1 MIRKQEMLSTTQET
15 ATLECA
21 NFYHNYLAFLCYIQD
36 ENYFI
41 GKRVLNNNKRLL
53 KSLVLATHAIDRIAV
68 EMYTPEEMR
77 WQKTLLGHTFT
88 MSRESCVGDCE
99 SSTKAVVSA
108 FKSWLQ
114 AHEEAQVMFA
124 SALVVVGLWWLVK
137 TVLALL
143 INLVCPILV
152 VVLAVVCVPQLRVPL
167 LGQNYPLLANILR
180 SILLK
185 LAENIKV

>member
-1 MIRKQEMLSTTQET
+1 MLARCLGSYGWITNSTVP
-15 ATLECA
+15 CA
-21 NFYHNYLAFLCYIQD
+21 PIS
-36 ENYFI
+36 
-41 GKRVLNNNKRLL
+41 GKRVNNNRKLL

-77 WQKTLLGHTFT
+77 WQKTLLGHT
-88 MSRESCVGDCE
+88 
-99 SSTKAVVSA
+99 
-108 FKSWLQ
+108 
-114 AHEEAQVMFA
+114 VMFA
-124 SALVVVGLWWLVK
+124 SALVVVGVWWLVK
-137 TVLALL
+137 TALALL

>member
-1 MIRKQEMLSTTQET
+1 MEMKGSFCFWKIL
-15 ATLECA
+15 
-21 NFYHNYLAFLCYIQD
+21 FLCMATV
-36 ENYFI
+36 
-41 GKRVLNNNKRLL
+41 GKRVNNNRKLL

-77 WQKTLLGHTFT
+77 WQKTLLGHT
-88 MSRESCVGDCE
+88 
-99 SSTKAVVSA
+99 
-108 FKSWLQ
+108 
-114 AHEEAQVMFA
+114 VMFA
-124 SALVVVGLWWLVK
+124 SALVVVGVWWLVK
-137 TVLALL
+137 TALALL